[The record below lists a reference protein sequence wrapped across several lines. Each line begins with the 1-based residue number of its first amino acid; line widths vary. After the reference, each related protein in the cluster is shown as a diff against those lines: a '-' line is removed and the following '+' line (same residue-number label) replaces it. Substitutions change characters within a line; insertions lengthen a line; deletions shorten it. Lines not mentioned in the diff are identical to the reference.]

1 MAALSSGLLL
11 WASAAFAEI
20 PSRPPAAG
28 GPRSWASIGA
38 RSDSVLA
45 PGAMPPGA
53 GDIVVYASDIAAAA
67 RHGSWTTA
75 SDPASPNGVK
85 LVTSDAGFVA
95 ADAPLANPT
104 DYVDVTFDVNPA
116 TPYAVW
122 LRLSASGDSMLNDS
136 VWVQFSDATA
146 NGSSVYPMNTTS
158 GLLVNLATDG
168 SGGSLRGWGWQHTAY
183 WLSQPTTVTFP
194 TGGTHT
200 LRIQVREDGVQLDQ
214 IVLSPG
220 TYLHSA
226 PGPVSNDST
235 IVPKGRDAR

>member
-1 MAALSSGLLL
+1 MIAFSSGLLL
-11 WASAAFAEI
+11 WTSAAFADMSSK
-20 PSRPPAAG
+20 PLAAE
-28 GPRSWASIGA
+28 GPRSSTTVSGS
-38 RSDSVLA
+38 RLNPVVA
-45 PGAMPPGA
+45 PGAPLPPGA
-53 GDIVVYASDIAAAA
+53 ADVVVYASDIPAAA

-85 LVTSDAGFVA
+85 LVTSDVGFVA
-95 ADAPLANPT
+95 ANAPLPNPI
-104 DYVDVTFDVNPA
+104 DYVDVTFDVSA
-116 TPYAVW
+116 GTPYAVW
-122 LRLSASGDSMLNDS
+122 LRLRASGDSMLNDS

-146 NGSSVYPMNTTS
+146 NGASVYPINTS
-158 GLLVNLATDG
+158 AGLLVNLATDG
-168 SGGSLRGWGWQHTAY
+168 SGSSLKEWGWQHTAY

-220 TYLHSA
+220 KYLKAA

-235 IVPKGRDAR
+235 IVSKG